1 MDRLL
6 PLLLGLSLGCVG
18 AGGFVAHVEST
29 CLLDDNGVPKD
40 FTYCVSFNKD
50 LLACW
55 DPGAKQIA
63 PCEFGVLHGFA
74 EGISKYLNQN
84 ESLLKRLENGLRD
97 CAVHTQ
103 PFWDA
108 LTHRSKPP
116 SVRVAQTAP
125 FNTREPVMLAC
136 YVWGFYPADVVITW
150 MKNGQLVTPHN
161 IKERA
166 AQSNGDWTYQTVSYL
181 ALTPSYGD
189 IYTCVVQ
196 HSGTPEP
203 VRQDWTAGLSP
214 IQMVKVSVSAATLGL
229 GFIIF
234 CLGLFHWRKS
244 RVSSYIPLPGSTYPE
259 GRH

>member
-1 MDRLL
+1 MREIQRGGSAFCFLFHW
-6 PLLLGLSLGCVG
+6 V
-18 AGGFVAHVEST
+18 AGEISEGMKWDFLRTVRNCFSHVE
-29 CLLDDNGVPKD
+29 
-40 FTYCVSFNKD
+40 
-50 LLACW
+50 
-55 DPGAKQIA
+55 
-63 PCEFGVLHGFA
+63 
-74 EGISKYLNQN
+74 
-84 ESLLKRLENGLRD
+84 
-97 CAVHTQ
+97 
-103 PFWDA
+103 
-108 LTHRSKPP
+108 PP

-203 VRQDWTAGLSP
+203 VRQDWSKCMGTG
-214 IQMVKVSVSAATLGL
+214 TLVVGK
-229 GFIIF
+229 GTS
-234 CLGLFHWRKS
+234 LFGPSKTRMDAW
-244 RVSSYIPLPGSTYPE
+244 
-259 GRH
+259 